1 MFARLHPTLRQL
13 FALSLAGLTLS
24 LALLFY
30 LFARGS
36 QRTILQTSERFR
48 DSASRD
54 VAKRVTDY
62 LNQAP
67 LAVAHFE
74 EQVRYGLV
82 NPEDG
87 NSIQSGLLS
96 LLLAN
101 DNISEAT
108 FTHGRSMG
116 FGPNGDIRLKPMSAG
131 QVTVWRSDN
140 GNIVA
145 RHVWF
150 DGKQFLSESHRL
162 DHAMRQ
168 HDSRRGKIVTAM
180 DPTDHLTFRT
190 PSDRDHYGTLLW
202 TDLHWSQL
210 NEFLSE
216 RRVEVSTLKTIDD
229 SSSQF
234 AGVLR
239 VGLMK
244 KQIDLAVQVHLAG
257 TGPADPH
264 LVFLC
269 DRRGRLITGV
279 GAQDRVVES
288 DDDVRMAPGNLPE
301 QVVAALQQPS
311 LKTVD
316 AEHPAAGAFRARSI
330 TYLYTFRALPKTQDW
345 IAGIVVPQNYYLEPL
360 LRTQRRVW
368 WAAVAFMLA
377 ILATGGFVLHGIGR
391 AHSMIV
397 HETARMKAFD
407 FMPSSNASRLRDVED
422 VLDGLEKAKTAMRA
436 MGKYVPVDLV
446 RRLYHEG
453 REPSLGAEPIEL
465 SLLFT
470 DIKEFTRIAEQI
482 SPGRLAEILGRYL
495 QVVTGVIHKEKGT
508 VDKYI
513 GDAVMAFWNAPEP
526 LTSHAVFACRA
537 ALGCQ
542 EALRLLY
549 ASPEWSGCPIFE
561 TRVGLHSCVASV
573 GHFGAPDRFNYT
585 AIGDGVNLASRL
597 EGLNKHYG
605 TSILASETAYE
616 ACREEFDFRLLD
628 RVAVKGKMQ
637 GVTIYELLGARSLDG
652 KRKPHIVSYE
662 QAFRAYLRADFREAL
677 DILKI
682 ETRAKINESL
692 IKDAPSAVLAERC
705 FYYLEHPP
713 AGEWTGVH
721 GFTKK

>member
-1 MFARLHPTLRQL
+1 MFAHLHPTLRQL
-13 FALSLAGLTLS
+13 FALSLLGLTLS

-30 LFARGS
+30 LFANGS
-36 QRTILQTSERFR
+36 QQTILQTSERFR
-48 DSASRD
+48 DSASRE
-54 VAKRVTDY
+54 VATRVTDY

-67 LAVAHFE
+67 LAVTHFE
-74 EQVRYGLV
+74 EQVKYGLV
-82 NPEDG
+82 RPQDG

-108 FTHGRSMG
+108 FTHGRSAG
-116 FGPNGDIRLKPMSAG
+116 FDENGDLRLKPMSAG
-131 QVTVWRSDN
+131 QVTVWRSDD
-140 GNIVA
+140 GDFAA

-162 DHAMRQ
+162 AHAIPQ
-168 HDSRRGKIVTAM
+168 HDLGRGKIVTAM

-239 VGLMK
+239 IGLMK
-244 KQIDLAVQVHLAG
+244 KQIDLATQVHLAG
-257 TGPADPH
+257 SGANDPH
-264 LVFLC
+264 RVFLC
-269 DRRGRLITGV
+269 DRRGRLITGFR
-279 GAQDRVVES
+279 AQDRVVES
-288 DDDVRMAPGNLPE
+288 DDDVRMAPANLPE

-316 AEHPAAGAFRARSI
+316 AEHPVAAGSFRVGSI
-330 TYLYTFRALPKTQDW
+330 TYLCTFRALPGTQDW
-345 IAGIVVPQNYYLEPL
+345 IAGIVVPQDYYLES
-360 LRTQRRVW
+360 LRSTQRRILL
-368 WAAVAFMLA
+368 AAVALMLI
-377 ILATGGFVLHGIGR
+377 ILATGGFILRGIGR

-397 HETARMKAFD
+397 RETARMKAFD
-407 FMPSSNASRLRDVED
+407 FMPSANSSRLRDVED
-422 VLDGLEKAKTAMRA
+422 VLEGLEKAKTAMRA

-446 RRLYHEG
+446 RRLYRDG
-453 REPSLGAEPIEL
+453 REPALGAEPIEL

-470 DIKEFTRIAEQI
+470 DIREFTTIAEQI

-495 QVVTGVIHKEKGT
+495 QVVTGVIHKQKGT

-526 LTSHAVFACRA
+526 VSSHAVFACRA

-542 EALRLLY
+542 QALGQLY
-549 ASPEWSGCPIFE
+549 ASPEWSGCRIFE
-561 TRVGLHSCVASV
+561 TRFGLHSCVASV

-605 TSILASETAYE
+605 TSILASEAVYE
-616 ACREEFDFRLLD
+616 TCREEFEFRLLD
-628 RVAVKGKMQ
+628 RVAVKGKTQ

-652 KRKPHIVSYE
+652 KREPHIISYE
-662 QAFRAYLRADFREAL
+662 QAFHAYLHADFRGAL
-677 DILKI
+677 EILKI
-682 ETRAKINESL
+682 ETETPIQS
-692 IKDAPSAVLAERC
+692 KDAPSAVLAERC
-705 FYYLEHPP
+705 RHYLEHPP

-721 GFTKK
+721 GFTTK